1 MCRNIGGVSPY
12 IRWHSPGDHN
22 TPSLSEEEL
31 LPYNRL
37 DPHWWRFRQARS
49 SLVEASACSVLIGRD
64 SCELGHPTVGSVII
78 GPCVC
83 LLGPHWSRCLR
94 ARSPYGRLI
103 PHWSR
108 FLRARS
114 SLVEVSAYSVLIG
127 RGAYMLDPH
136 WSRFLLA
143 RSPLVV
149 IPACSVL
156 IGRVAHM
163 RKSIR
168 GAKRPSFCHLDK
180 ALLLYFCKI

>member
-31 LPYNRL
+31 LPYSRL

-83 LLGPHWSRCLR
+83 SVLIGRDACELGHPTVGSFLIGRDSCELGHHWSRCLRTRSSLVEVPTCSILIGRGSYLLGPHWS
-94 ARSPYGRLI
+94 
-103 PHWSR
+103 
-108 FLRARS
+108 
-114 SLVEVSAYSVLIG
+114 
-127 RGAYMLDPH
+127 
-136 WSRFLLA
+136 
-143 RSPLVV
+143 
-149 IPACSVL
+149 
-156 IGRVAHM
+156 
-163 RKSIR
+163 
-168 GAKRPSFCHLDK
+168 
-180 ALLLYFCKI
+180 